1 MYIGNSILSFIF
13 HPSHPLDA
21 LVRDRE
27 VLVRP
32 SARVAKDTVARNHRA
47 NRFAV
52 ACVLHRVHGRRGVA
66 VLVARRAVWADFRA
80 VGAAVRRLE
89 DFDLRSRRNVRAC
102 QYHRVVLTFPL
113 LERGLRDSHI
123 RQDGV
128 RGDRIAD
135 VHVL

>member
-1 MYIGNSILSFIF
+1 M
-13 HPSHPLDA
+13 
-21 LVRDRE
+21 VRDRE

-32 SARVAKDTVARNHRA
+32 LARIAKDSVGRTHRA
-47 NRFAV
+47 SRFAV

-89 DFDLRSRRNVRAC
+89 DFDLRSRRDVRAC
-102 QYHRVVLTFPL
+102 QYHRVVFACPL
-113 LERGLRDSHI
+113 LERGLRDPHI
-123 RQDGV
+123 RHDGV